1 MIPIFLMRKTSPE
14 VVFLPKAIEM
24 ESDRFATQCRK
35 SLLKHLILQSQERE
49 TLGKKEET
57 ACERKRGSG
66 EGRGKAEK
74 DEAGSGRTW

>member
-14 VVFLPKAIEM
+14 VVFLPKATEM
-24 ESDRFATQCRK
+24 ESDSFATQCRK
-35 SLLKHLILQSQERE
+35 SLLKYLLFQSQERE
-49 TLGKKEET
+49 TLGKTEET

-74 DEAGSGRTW
+74 DEAGSGRAW

>member
-14 VVFLPKAIEM
+14 VVFLPKATEM
-24 ESDRFATQCRK
+24 ESDSFATQCRK
-35 SLLKHLILQSQERE
+35 SLLKYLIFQSQER
-49 TLGKKEET
+49 ET

-74 DEAGSGRTW
+74 DEAGSGRAW